1 MPFQKGNQLGKNS
14 VHQRRDLT
22 MELIAQLDEVMKYK
36 HPLTKEQRT
45 FKQRIV
51 RNLIR
56 RAATC
61 GDEFN
66 TNGKLIKEGVETKTI
81 GMVREPSAAR
91 DRQGRVDAGRRRF
104 VGPRGQIVIAG
115 G

>member
-45 FKQRIV
+45 LKHEDLIV
-51 RNLIR
+51 GKRPMLAIGSPPQHGKSW
-56 RAATC
+56 AAT
-61 GDEFN
+61 D
-66 TNGKLIKEGVETKTI
+66 LI
-81 GMVREPSAAR
+81 AW
-91 DRQGRVDAGRRRF
+91 
-104 VGPRGQIVIAG
+104 IAG
-115 G
+115 KNPDARRCEGLAVQHKPDRIR